1 MNSKTNPANPASG
14 GDIVKYV
21 IAALLVLGGLFVW
34 YWFSTPANAARLGD
48 WAPQLRGLAVVAGL
62 VAGTGVFLVS
72 SKGREAREFLSESR
86 FELRKVVW
94 PTRQETVTTAIF
106 VAIMM
111 VLLAVFFLG
120 IDSAFGALVRWLL
133 TLA

>member
-48 WAPQLRGLAVVAGL
+48 WAPQLRGLAVAAGL

-72 SKGREAREFLSESR
+72 SKGRQTREFLSESR

-94 PTRQETVTTAIF
+94 PTRQETMRMTWVVVIVVVIIAL
-106 VAIMM
+106 
-111 VLLAVFFLG
+111 LLAGFDTVIQWLVKLFLG
-120 IDSAFGALVRWLL
+120 Q
-133 TLA
+133 